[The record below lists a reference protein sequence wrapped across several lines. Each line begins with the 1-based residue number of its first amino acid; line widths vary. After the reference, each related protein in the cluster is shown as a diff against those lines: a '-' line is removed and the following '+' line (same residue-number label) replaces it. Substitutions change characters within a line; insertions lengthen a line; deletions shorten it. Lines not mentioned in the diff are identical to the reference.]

1 MTEYYLQIKFVHIL
15 CVMLSGAL
23 FATRGLLR
31 LADSR
36 IAHHAAL
43 RWSSYAIDTALLT
56 AALMLVGIVHQY
68 PFVNG
73 WLTAKVLLLVV
84 YVVLGSFALRR
95 AHSRRSAALWFV
107 SALVV
112 FAIIVGAAV
121 MHDARSWFALMHA

>member
-15 CVMLSGAL
+15 CVTLSGAL

-31 LADSR
+31 LADSQ

-43 RWSSYAIDTALLT
+43 RWSSYAIDTTLLT

-84 YVVLGSFALRR
+84 YVVFGSFALRR

-107 SALVV
+107 SALAV
-112 FAIIVGAAV
+112 FAAIVGAAI

>member
-15 CVMLSGAL
+15 CVALSGAL

-36 IAHHAAL
+36 IANHAAL
-43 RWSSYAIDTALLT
+43 RWSSYAIDTTLLT
-56 AALMLVGIVHQY
+56 AALMLLGIVHQY

-95 AHSRRSAALWFV
+95 AHSRRSAAVWFV

-112 FAIIVGAAV
+112 FAAIVGAAV
-121 MHDARSWFALMHA
+121 MHDARGWFALMHA